1 MRLVLLDRDGV
12 LNVDRPDWVK
22 SPGEL
27 VMLPGAALA
36 VARLN
41 RAGLLVAVCSN
52 QAVVGRG
59 VIDVAVLARI
69 HEKLTAELARA
80 GARLDALTCCTDPP
94 GSGSRMRKPA
104 PGMLLD
110 AMRRF
115 RARGDETA
123 MIGDSLK
130 DLEAAAAAG
139 CRRILVRSGQG
150 RKTQAAGLPPHV
162 LPVAVREDLP
172 DAVTALL
179 GDSAGKSAAQAPA

>member
-1 MRLVLLDRDGV
+1 M
-12 LNVDRPDWVK
+12 
-22 SPGEL
+22 
-27 VMLPGAALA
+27 
-36 VARLN
+36 
-41 RAGLLVAVCSN
+41 CSN

-59 VIDVAVLARI
+59 VIDEAMLVRI
-69 HEKLTAELARA
+69 HEKLKAELARA
-80 GARLDALTCCTDPP
+80 GARLDALICCTDPP
-94 GSGSRMRKPA
+94 GIGSRMRKPA
-104 PGMLLD
+104 PGMLLE

-115 RARGDETA
+115 RAHADDTV

-172 DAVTALL
+172 DAVAVLL
-179 GDSAGKSAAQAPA
+179 GDSAGKSAQAPA